1 GVRRHVRRGRRRVPA
16 HERGL
21 CPGRCDPP
29 AGVHLR
35 RRAPA
40 LLGRAQERVSCRRP
54 GLARLLLHGRHDSAP
69 PPGPRA
75 ERHHRHGRRVR
86 VALRQRLPC
95 GRRQP
100 APPHSVRCQRAGRDR
115 ACRTVRCRHSRTL
128 CRGGRYGHR
137 RTRRGRRKDQSDVR
151 AVLAPGARFL
161 PGVQAR
167 LRPLWPA
174 ESREGDSHA
183 VALCRIRPHACSCRR
198 AALPGHSPFL
208 RFWMDFVLSEMIDK
222 VMTARASQR
231 PLYLQGGGTKRFYGE
246 VTPPVSN
253 GSQLDLSPYSGVI
266 NYQPSELVITAKAG
280 TPLHEI
286 EALLA
291 SNRQM
296 LAFEPPRFGPES
308 TIGGCVA
315 SGLSGP
321 RRMQAGAL
329 RDFVLGATLLD
340 ASGTLLRFGGEVMKN
355 VAGYDI
361 SRLLAGSMGIFGPML
376 EVSIKVAP
384 IPLGEE
390 TLVLE
395 LTEVEALQRFNTWRS
410 KPLPISATCWQ
421 LEGNAGVLRVR
432 ISGSDPALESARRAV
447 GGQRLGE
454 DQAAAYWDSLRD
466 QTHPWFQKRPLWRV
480 AVPPT
485 TPA

>member
-1 GVRRHVRRGRRRVPA
+1 
-16 HERGL
+16 
-21 CPGRCDPP
+21 
-29 AGVHLR
+29 
-35 RRAPA
+35 
-40 LLGRAQERVSCRRP
+40 
-54 GLARLLLHGRHDSAP
+54 
-69 PPGPRA
+69 
-75 ERHHRHGRRVR
+75 
-86 VALRQRLPC
+86 
-95 GRRQP
+95 
-100 APPHSVRCQRAGRDR
+100 
-115 ACRTVRCRHSRTL
+115 
-128 CRGGRYGHR
+128 
-137 RTRRGRRKDQSDVR
+137 
-151 AVLAPGARFL
+151 
-161 PGVQAR
+161 
-167 LRPLWPA
+167 
-174 ESREGDSHA
+174 
-183 VALCRIRPHACSCRR
+183 
-198 AALPGHSPFL
+198 
-208 RFWMDFVLSEMIDK
+208 MDFVLSEMIDK

-246 VTPPVSN
+246 VTPPVPN

-340 ASGTLLRFGGEVMKN
+340 ASGTLLGFGGEVMKN

-395 LTEVEALQRFNTWRS
+395 LTEAEALQRFNTWRS

-447 GGQRLGE
+447 GGERLGE
-454 DQAAAYWDSLRD
+454 EQAAAYWDSLRD

-485 TPA
+485 TPALGLGDTLIEWNGGLRWLAGELDADTVRNKAIEVGGHAMLYRYEGTPAVPVFHPVPAGIRVISQRLKQELDPTGMFNPGRLFREF